1 MRYLKDSSNYMSAP
15 TLKEH
20 DRNRG
25 STEDMGIDD
34 VKRDTNWRTAWFHYQ
49 KIDQKACMVRKYDGI
64 HTCSCWIDIPATY
77 GEVTVS
83 GKAKNW
89 KGAMDEEMNSLRT

>member
-1 MRYLKDSSNYMSAP
+1 MSAP

-34 VKRDTNWRTAWFHYQ
+34 VKRDTN
-49 KIDQKACMVRKYDGI
+49 
-64 HTCSCWIDIPATY
+64 
-77 GEVTVS
+77 
-83 GKAKNW
+83 
-89 KGAMDEEMNSLRT
+89 